1 MRAQDFLGELGH
13 KMRQPLFFCAG
24 EPSGDMYA
32 ALLAGHIRS
41 IHPHARMFGVGGR
54 QMQEAGITI
63 VKPYHDMQVFG
74 FASALVSVCASLRT
88 YHEIVQLLKTI
99 RPRIFIPVAY
109 PGMNLLVCRYAK
121 KLGAEVYYFIPPQ
134 IWAWGMFRKHFLRA
148 WVDTVISILPFE
160 HRLYSRLGV
169 NTVLIQNPLERTLRA
184 YRRTNR
190 KPCIGFMPGSRV
202 RDARRQLP
210 MMSRVAA
217 RVLGSRPDMRCVFI
231 IPEKNG
237 SLHRAVRETTDML
250 NRQVEEERTAIETE
264 DRYAV
269 MKNCDLLIVSSGT
282 ASLEAFLMHVP
293 QIFVH
298 KPSFID
304 HYFLKP
310 FLRIKEF
317 NLVNLLHEEGKVP
330 ACVHR
335 DSDVLVQFIQ
345 QNLHRYFD

>member
-1 MRAQDFLGELGH
+1 MEARDMLGGLGQ
-13 KMRQPLFFCAG
+13 KMREPLFFCAG

-32 ALLAGHIRS
+32 ALLAGYIQR
-41 IHPHARMFGVGGR
+41 INPHATMFGVGGPHMR
-54 QMQEAGITI
+54 EAGIRI
-63 VKPYHDMQVFG
+63 VKPYHGMHVFG
-74 FASALVSVCASLRT
+74 FGPALGSLFASIRT
-88 YHEIVQLLKTI
+88 YHEIVHLLKTI
-99 RPRIFIPVAY
+99 RPRTFIPVAY
-109 PGMNLLVCRYAK
+109 PGMNLLICRYAK
-121 KLGAEVYYFIPPQ
+121 KLGAEVYYFMPPQ

-160 HRLYSRLGV
+160 HQLYSNLGV

-184 YRRTNR
+184 YRRTDR

-210 MMSRVAA
+210 AMSRVAA

-237 SLHRAVRETTDML
+237 LLHEAVRETTDML
-250 NRQVEEERTAIETE
+250 NRQVGEQRTVIETE

-269 MKNCDLLIVSSGT
+269 MKNCDLLILSSGT

-304 HYFLKP
+304 RYFLKP
-310 FLRIKEF
+310 FLRIREF
-317 NLVNLLHEEGKVP
+317 NLVNLLHTEEKVP

-335 DSDVLVQFIQ
+335 DSNVLVQFILQ
-345 QNLHRYFD
+345 HLHRFFD